1 VRDVVPLP
9 VREGDLTRVRRVRWR
24 VDAVRREAALAF
36 VRLRATDFAASRR
49 TLLHPYDRFAPLRAA
64 SRIRPVSTRRWMRA
78 LRTAIIESCPY
89 EALPSALDAPA
100 ELLPFQLEPLLAL
113 RSGLASRLLI
123 ADEVGLGKTVQ
134 AALIARDVR
143 CTSDRASILVLTPAS
158 LREQWRD
165 ELQSRASLD
174 AVVLDAGTLRS
185 LVRSMPADA
194 DPWRLFP
201 IAIASIDF
209 VKQPDILHSLRQTRW
224 SLLVVDEAHALTLG
238 TDRLDAARALAFRSE
253 RIVLLTATPHDGSDA
268 TFQALCDLGRYG
280 AHDTPM
286 AVFRRSAAE
295 VGLARTRRSTILRIE
310 QGPSEARL
318 HGLLD
323 AYVQRVWKLAPRDG
337 TPPGS
342 LAPAKLAMTVLVK
355 RATSSPWALQR
366 SLYRRRALL
375 GLTSEGWA
383 QSPLPFESTDS
394 GFLPTDDQEPDRVL
408 AAAGL
413 DPAHE
418 RVWLNVLIDAT
429 HRAIQEDR
437 KTTALVRLLRRA
449 RQPAL
454 VFTEYRDTLERLAS
468 AVASLAPI
476 ALLHGGLTTEA
487 RRLALHRFA
496 SGEAQV
502 LLCTDAA
509 SEGMNLHERCRL
521 AISLERP
528 WNPNRLE
535 QRIGR
540 VDRLGQTRTV
550 HAILLVGRGTF
561 EERFESRFNAK
572 MVRIQD
578 AIDTAQAD
586 SRTTDPARSARWT
599 REEPSTL
606 EAAFATSDGTS
617 GNPAATPQANTV
629 NRAAENAAGCFWP
642 DLRVQAASAAS
653 ELRLRRALRPPSSSR
668 TRATAHVGSPVAGT
682 VLWTRLRRAARR
694 RLSRMG
700 RVICVLLTRIRD
712 GDGAI
717 VEQSLTPVLLDG
729 WFEGRSLTTLTL
741 GRLSIELKR
750 GIEPTIAARVRRLSA
765 ICSRHARLL
774 TSRRL
779 DMVRALGVD
788 LQPCQPLLF
797 EGFDGAKNAPYR
809 ESLTGYRAAA
819 AEIGR
824 GEQAADL
831 VAESEL
837 TLILFTGH

>member
-1 VRDVVPLP
+1 VRDVVPVP

-24 VDAVRREAALAF
+24 VDAVRKEASLAF
-36 VRLRATDFAASRR
+36 VRLRATDYSAPRR
-49 TLLHPYDRFAPLRAA
+49 TLLHPYDRFARLSAA

-78 LRTAIIESCPY
+78 LRTAIIESCPH

-100 ELLPFQLEPLLAL
+100 ELFPFQLEPLVAM

-143 CTSDRASILVLTPAS
+143 FTSDRASILVLTPAS
-158 LREQWRD
+158 LREQWHD
-165 ELQSRASLD
+165 ELRTRAALD

-185 LVRSMPADA
+185 LVRSLPADA

-209 VKQPDILHSLRQTRW
+209 VKQPDILHSLRQTTW

-280 AHDTPM
+280 ARDTPM

-295 VGLARTRRSTILRIE
+295 VGLARPRHSRILRIDP
-310 QGPSEARL
+310 GPGEARL

-323 AYVQRVWKLAPRDG
+323 AYVQRVWKLAPRDK

-342 LAPAKLAMTVLVK
+342 LAQARLAPARLAMSVLVK

-366 SLYRRRALL
+366 SLCRRRALL
-375 GLTSEGWA
+375 GLTSEDWA
-383 QSPLPFESTDS
+383 QSPLPFDSTDAGS
-394 GFLPTDDQEPDRVL
+394 VPTDDQEPDRVL
-408 AAAGL
+408 AAPGL

-429 HRAIQEDR
+429 HGAIQEDR
-437 KTTALVRLLRRA
+437 KTRALVRLLRRA

-468 AVASLAPI
+468 AVSSLAPI
-476 ALLHGGLTTEA
+476 ALLHGGLTTEE
-487 RRLALHRFA
+487 RRRALHRFA
-496 SGEAQV
+496 TGDAQV

-509 SEGMNLHERCRL
+509 SEGMNLHQRCRL

-550 HAILLVGRGTF
+550 HAILLVGRSTL
-561 EERFESRFNAK
+561 EERLESRFKAK

-578 AIDTAQAD
+578 AIDTARPD
-586 SRTTDPARSARWT
+586 RRTTNPARPDWPS
-599 REEPSTL
+599 EEPFTL
-606 EAAFATSDGTS
+606 DAAFGTSDATSV
-617 GNPAATPQANTV
+617 NPAATPQANTV
-629 NRAAENAAGCFWP
+629 NRAAEDSTGSFWP
-642 DLRVQAASAAS
+642 DLQAQAALAAS
-653 ELRLRRALRPPSSSR
+653 ELRLRRSLRPPGSSGIH
-668 TRATAHVGSPVAGT
+668 ATTHVGSP

-694 RLSRMG
+694 RLPPME

-712 GDGAI
+712 GEGAI
-717 VEQSLTPVLLDG
+717 VEQSLTPVILDG
-729 WFEGRSLTTLTL
+729 VFEEQSLTALE
-741 GRLSIELKR
+741 RLSIELKR
-750 GIEPTIAARVRRLSA
+750 RIEPAIAERMRRLSEA
-765 ICSRHARLL
+765 HGRHARLL

-779 DMVRALGVD
+779 DIARALGGA

-797 EGFDGAKNAPYR
+797 EGFEGAKNAPRR
-809 ESLTGYRAAA
+809 ESLMGYRAAV
-819 AEIGR
+819 AEISR
-824 GEQAADL
+824 SEQPADL
-831 VAESEL
+831 VAESEV
-837 TLILFTGH
+837 TLILFTGR